1 MIYWQY
7 TLFNLLSRC
16 SQSIPLVL
24 VFFSFFR
31 LRKKILRQNFFF
43 LFSIILIGVTDRIF
57 FVHTHGFILYFFSF
71 LFLLLIY
78 TGLFFC
84 GQFSFKAV
92 ICLILL
98 VYKSLLVPIGDMV
111 AIRFFPDVI
120 QPLSGLPHIVSQVIV
135 AILLFPIAWFL
146 IRYKILPPVQK
157 NSAWMH
163 LVTLLMGIITLN
175 LLFLVITIP
184 ESVANTAYNLS
195 MIFFVSICYYF
206 IYSLIQ
212 NVSREIEYSIEIE
225 QLKFERNYEKEL
237 NESYHNL
244 KKLRHDFKNHIL
256 CIQAMLRQQEY
267 NELDSYCKELT
278 ENVYASSQ
286 YIDTGNPI
294 ANAILNQKCFQAFC
308 ENIPIEIYAVF
319 PEALK
324 MQKMDLCA
332 VISNLFD
339 NALEASRHISEP
351 QIKIEIKPVK
361 NYIYFL
367 FANKYNASYSDTN
380 HFHTTKK
387 DKAMHGFGLE
397 IVKDIVN
404 KYNGILDISSDDDL
418 FKVKIMFIQE

>member
-1 MIYWQY
+1 MVHWQY
-7 TLFNLLSRC
+7 TLFNLLARC
-16 SQSIPLVL
+16 SQSVPLVL

-31 LRKKILRQNFFF
+31 LRKKILHPNFFF
-43 LFSIILIGVTDRIF
+43 LFSVILIGVTDRILF
-57 FVHTHGFILYFFSF
+57 ENTHGFILYFFSF
-71 LFLLLIY
+71 FFLLLAY
-78 TGLFFC
+78 TGLSFC

-98 VYKSLLVPIGDMV
+98 VYKSLLVPIGDMA
-111 AIRFFPDVI
+111 AIRFFPDAL

-135 AILLFPIAWFL
+135 TILLFPIAGFL

-157 NSAWMH
+157 NSSWMH
-163 LVTLLMGIITLN
+163 LITLLMGIITLN
-175 LLFLVITIP
+175 LFFLVMTIP

-206 IYSLIQ
+206 IYSLIR

-237 NESYHNL
+237 NESYLNL

-256 CIQAMLRQQEY
+256 CIQTMLRQQEY

-278 ENVYASSQ
+278 EKVYASSQ
-286 YIDTGNPI
+286 YIDTGNLI
-294 ANAILNQKCFQAFC
+294 ANAILNQKYFQALC
-308 ENIPIEIYAVF
+308 ENIPVEIYAVL
-319 PEALK
+319 PATLN

-332 VISNLFD
+332 VVSNLFD
-339 NALEASRHISEP
+339 NALEASRHISDP
-351 QIKIEIKPVK
+351 QIRIEIKPVK

-367 FANKYNASYSDTN
+367 FENKYNASYSDPN
-380 HFHTTKK
+380 HLQTTKK
-387 DKAMHGFGLE
+387 AKTEHGFGLE

-404 KYNGILDISSDDDL
+404 KYNGILDISSDDHL